1 MASLVAL
8 ALIAVAL
15 EALLPWPLKLII
27 DHVLSD
33 RPLPVMAGWLSSLPG
48 AESPAGLL
56 AWLSLA
62 VFFVFVAG
70 RGVNVAATVLQTSVT
85 SRMKYALAADVFS
98 RLQMLSLT
106 YHRSERKGDLLHR
119 VMADTNCV
127 SVLVGSAILPALTA
141 VVSLAVFFVIMW
153 QLDAMLASVSMLVAI
168 PMLIVMRVLA
178 PRMAERAYKQQELE
192 GQVWSV
198 AEQSL
203 TSLPVVQAFGR
214 EEHEGGRFRSV
225 ARHTIRA
232 YLRTIATQLQFKA
245 GVSGS
250 EAAGVALIMLIG
262 GLHAYQGTLSIGS
275 LVIFLSYL
283 TALYAPLD
291 TLAFLPSTLATAGAN
306 ARRVLRVL
314 DANDRVEEAPHAK
327 RLSAPSDGRMGRVR
341 FEGVDFGYSPEQT
354 VLHDVTLEIA
364 PGETVALV
372 GPTGAGK
379 TTLVS
384 LIPRLFDPSRGRVL
398 IDGQDVRGAV
408 LADVR
413 SRVSFVLQEP
423 CLLPVSIAEN
433 IAYGRPTASMDEIIE
448 AAVAARADAFIRKLS
463 AGYETRIGERGATLS
478 GGERQRLSIARA
490 LLRNAPILILDEP
503 TSALDLETEALL
515 MEALEQLM
523 KGRTTLIIAHRLST
537 VRRADCVLVLDNGRI
552 IERGSHD
559 ALMRSRGMYA
569 GLCRMQF
576 AQERQEN
583 EALHGAVR

>member
-1 MASLVAL
+1 MAWLVVL
-8 ALIAVAL
+8 ALVAVAL
-15 EALLPWPLKLII
+15 EAMLPWPLKLII

-33 RPLPVMAGWLSSLPG
+33 RPMPALAGWLSSLPG
-48 AESPAGLL
+48 GESPAGLL
-56 AWLSLA
+56 AWLSFA
-62 VFFVFVAG
+62 VFLVFVAG
-70 RGVNVAATVLQTSVT
+70 RGVNFAAAVLQTSVT
-85 SRMKYALAADVFS
+85 SKMKHALAADVFA

-119 VMADTNCV
+119 VMADTSCV

-141 VVSLAVFFVIMW
+141 AVSLAVFFVIML
-153 QLDAMLASVSMLVAI
+153 QLDAVLASIAMLVAI

-178 PRMAERAYKQQELE
+178 PRMAERAYEQQELE

-214 EEHEGGRFRSV
+214 EEHEGVRFQSV

-232 YLRTIATQLQFKA
+232 YLRTITTQLQFKA

-250 EAAGVALIMLIG
+250 EAVGLALIMLIG

-275 LVIFLSYL
+275 LIIFLSYL

-306 ARRVLRVL
+306 ARRALRVL
-314 DANDRVEEAPHAK
+314 DATGRVEEAPDAK
-327 RLSAPSDGRMGRVR
+327 RLSAPSHGRMGHVR
-341 FEGVDFGYSPEQT
+341 FENVDFGYSPEQT
-354 VLHDVTLEIA
+354 VLHNVTLEIA

-384 LIPRLFDPSRGRVL
+384 LIPRLFDPSRGRVF
-398 IDGQDVRGAV
+398 IDEQDIRGAV

-433 IAYGRPTASMDEIIE
+433 IAYGRPAASMHEIIE
-448 AAVAARADAFIRKLS
+448 AAVAARADAFIRKLP

-515 MEALEQLM
+515 MGALEHLM
-523 KGRTTLIIAHRLST
+523 MGRTTLIIAHRLST
-537 VRRADCVLVLDNGRI
+537 VRRADCVLVLDNGCI
-552 IERGSHD
+552 VERGSHD

-576 AQERQEN
+576 PQEFQEN